1 MGMTMAEKI
10 IAAHAGLEHVEP
22 GELVEVRVDFVM
34 ANDITAALAIREFEK
49 LEVEEVFDRERV
61 AFVADHFVPP
71 PNVKAAEQCM
81 AVRAWARRKGIL
93 YFEGGRDGGIEHIVL
108 PEQGLVLPGE
118 IIIGADSH
126 TCTYGALGAFS
137 TGVGST
143 DAAVAMATG
152 RIWLK
157 VPSTMRLFYHGTLRP
172 WVTAKDLILHTIGRI
187 GVDGALYMAMFFTGP
202 VIQALHMDGR
212 FTITNMAIEAGAKAG
227 LMEVDEKTLEYVR
240 PRAKRP
246 FTVYRDD
253 PDARYEIDIDFNVS
267 DWEPVVAVPH
277 LPSNVRPVSE
287 LADIRIDQ
295 VFIGSCTNG
304 RIEDLRLA
312 ARILQ
317 GQRVHPEVRCI
328 IIPGSGPTYR
338 QALAEG
344 LIDIFVEAGAVV
356 GLPSCGPC
364 MGGYSGVLGPGERCV
379 STTNRNFIGRMGHP
393 TSEVYLAN
401 PAVAAASAILGRI
414 ASPEEIQLEAVPM

>member
-10 IAAHAGLEHVEP
+10 IAAHAGVERVEP
-22 GELVEVRVDFVM
+22 GELVEVQVDFVM

-49 LEVEEVFDRERV
+49 LGVEGVFDRGRV

-71 PNVKAAEQCM
+71 PNIKAAEQCM
-81 AVRAWARRKGIL
+81 AVRGWARRKGIL

-157 VPSTMRLFYHGTLRP
+157 VPPTMRLFYHGTLRP
-172 WVTAKDLILHTIGRI
+172 WVMAKDLILHTIGRI

-202 VIQALHMDGR
+202 VIRSLSMDAR

-227 LMEVDEKTLEYVR
+227 LMEV
-240 PRAKRP
+240 
-246 FTVYRDD
+246 
-253 PDARYEIDIDFNVS
+253 
-267 DWEPVVAVPH
+267 
-277 LPSNVRPVSE
+277 
-287 LADIRIDQ
+287 
-295 VFIGSCTNG
+295 
-304 RIEDLRLA
+304 
-312 ARILQ
+312 
-317 GQRVHPEVRCI
+317 
-328 IIPGSGPTYR
+328 
-338 QALAEG
+338 
-344 LIDIFVEAGAVV
+344 
-356 GLPSCGPC
+356 
-364 MGGYSGVLGPGERCV
+364 
-379 STTNRNFIGRMGHP
+379 
-393 TSEVYLAN
+393 
-401 PAVAAASAILGRI
+401 
-414 ASPEEIQLEAVPM
+414 

>member
-10 IAAHAGLEHVEP
+10 ISAHAGVDRVEP

-49 LEVEEVFDRERV
+49 LEIEGVFDQERV

-71 PNVKAAEQCM
+71 PNIKAAEQCQ
-81 AVRAWARRKGIL
+81 AVRSWARRMGIL

-118 IIIGADSH
+118 IVIGADSH
-126 TCTYGALGAFS
+126 TCTYGALGAFA

-152 RIWLK
+152 QLWLK
-157 VPSTMRLFYHGTLRP
+157 VPSTMKLFYQGTLRP

-187 GVDGALYMAMFFTGP
+187 GVDGALYMAMYFTGP
-202 VIQALHMDGR
+202 VISQLSMDAR
-212 FTITNMAIEAGAKAG
+212 FTITNMAIEAGAKTG
-227 LMEVDEKTLEYVR
+227 LMDVDEKTLEFVR
-240 PRAKRP
+240 PRARRP

-253 PDARYEIDIDFNVS
+253 PDARYEVELDFNVS
-267 DWEPVVAVPH
+267 DWEPTVAAPH
-277 LPSNVRPVSE
+277 LPSNVQPVAE
-287 LADIRIDQ
+287 LSHIRIDQ

-328 IIPGSGPTYR
+328 IIPGSGAVYR

-379 STTNRNFIGRMGHP
+379 STTNRNFVGRMGHP

-414 ASPEEIQLEAVPM
+414 ASPEEVPATAVAA